1 MISGFAQTV
10 GLSKKMGDGPVTS
23 EVAYQGH
30 SKRLFP
36 LWAISMNPR
45 QVTILLG
52 SAMWKEGLEI
62 KAWNPVKSVSVDD
75 LHYTVHQ
82 SSMKNY
88 LLPEELTPNPLMQNE
103 IGITALALCD
113 VK

>member
-10 GLSKKMGDGPVTS
+10 GLSEKMGDGPVTS
-23 EVAYQGH
+23 EVAYKGH
-30 SKRLFP
+30 SKRLFT
-36 LWAISMNPR
+36 LWATSMNLR
-45 QVTILLG
+45 QMTILLG
-52 SAMWKEGLEI
+52 SAMWREGLGI
-62 KAWNPVKSVSVDD
+62 KAWNPVKSVSVED

-82 SSMKNY
+82 SCMKKY

-103 IGITALALCD
+103 ISITALALCN